1 MIRAGPLRP
10 PSRAAALGYRSA
22 TPGNLRQ
29 QTYEMESGRRPITP
43 QVARLAEMYRRFGV
57 PADLAA
63 ADEIGRE

>member
-10 PSRAAALGYRSA
+10 PSRAAALGYRSV

-43 QVARLAEMYRRFGV
+43 QVARLAEMYRRYGV
-57 PADLAA
+57 PEDFAA
-63 ADEIGRE
+63 PPAAG